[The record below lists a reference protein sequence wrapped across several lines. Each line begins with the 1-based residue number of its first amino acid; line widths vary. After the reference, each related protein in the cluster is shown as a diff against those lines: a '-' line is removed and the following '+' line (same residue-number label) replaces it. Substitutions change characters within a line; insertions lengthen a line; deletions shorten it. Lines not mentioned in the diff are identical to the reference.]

1 MSEDMSFFRKFK
13 QDILLSINT
22 SMPAKVISY
31 DKAQR
36 EAKVQP
42 LYKSKE
48 KGREPVTLPV
58 LESVPVLFQR
68 FEVDGV
74 EREYLPVI
82 RAGDIVLLSFSQR
95 ELDDALT
102 GQPAYPSPNRLFP
115 LTGAVI
121 VGVIT

>member
-1 MSEDMSFFRKFK
+1 MSGEMNFYRRFK

-22 SMPAKVISY
+22 TMPAKVLAY
-31 DKAQR
+31 DQASK

-42 LYKSKE
+42 LYKTKE
-48 KGREPVTLPV
+48 QGHSPVSLPV
-58 LESVPVLFQR
+58 LEGVPALSHR

-74 EREYLPVI
+74 VKEYKPVLNP
-82 RAGDIVLLSFSQR
+82 GDVVLLSFSQR
-95 ELDDALT
+95 ELDDVLG

-121 VGVIT
+121 IGVI